1 MIYFRCCLVTA
12 MNFRKEVQKKLG
24 KENVSLLYYEARRG
38 RINPEQ
44 LKNIA
49 QLMHG
54 NVLGVYEANK
64 DKNCVYVLQDMLD
77 CWYNEVL
84 CDDKVDGVNMMKE
97 ILDDPLVG
105 LHHLSNKLTWLT
117 YELPNDP
124 GIREGIF
131 ECPKKRQLWGWLFL
145 LNCPFLNVDQNK
157 KN

>member
-1 MIYFRCCLVTA
+1 

-77 CWYNEVL
+77 SWYNEVL
-84 CDDKVDGVNMMKE
+84 CDDKVDGVERMKK
-97 ILDDPLVG
+97 ILNDPLVG
-105 LHHLSNKLTWLT
+105 LRHLSNKLT
-117 YELPNDP
+117 YSQLPNDL
-124 GIREGIF
+124 GIREGI
-131 ECPKKRQLWGWLFL
+131 
-145 LNCPFLNVDQNK
+145 
-157 KN
+157 